1 MSDEE
6 ADDGTDRSRPF
17 DETEADD
24 PAESS
29 VADPTLSDQTASD
42 HSRPPSDGAGEHDRA
57 VDGAA
62 DGEDDVPLADLAR
75 RISDRNSEGPGTVE
89 PEPGED
95 GATDGPFEEMSV
107 SEIDEETLWSSLGA
121 ADDPT
126 AGVGIGEPAEPVS
139 ESDRE
144 IREYVVSKAK
154 YCQKCPH
161 LSDPPNLTCTHEGTE
176 IVEVVDSEHFRVR
189 NCPIVEDNR
198 VGDEG

>member
-6 ADDGTDRSRPF
+6 ADDGADRSRPF

-24 PAESS
+24 QAEST
-29 VADPTLSDQTASD
+29 VADPTLTDPTVSN
-42 HSRPPSDGAGEHDRA
+42 HSQPSSGGAGEHDRT

-75 RISDRNSEGPGTVE
+75 RISDRNSEGPETVG

-95 GATDGPFEEMSV
+95 GATGSPFEEMSV
-107 SEIDEETLWSSLGA
+107 SEIDEETLWSSLGTA
-121 ADDPT
+121 EDPA

-139 ESDRE
+139 EGGHE

-154 YCQKCPH
+154 YCQQCPH

-198 VGDEG
+198 VDDEE